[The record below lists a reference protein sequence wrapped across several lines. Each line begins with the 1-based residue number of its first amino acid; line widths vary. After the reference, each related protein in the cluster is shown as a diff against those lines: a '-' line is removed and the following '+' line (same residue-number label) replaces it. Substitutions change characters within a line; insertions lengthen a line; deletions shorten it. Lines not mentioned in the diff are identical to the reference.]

1 MSSIPR
7 LVQYQGSK
15 RLLAS
20 QILKYIPNNIHNFI
34 EPFCGMAAMTIA
46 TASQRRAEHYCLNDI
61 NAPLVDLL
69 KEAIE
74 TPEQLY
80 NDYNTVWN
88 EQFSFKPDHIHHFY
102 HIRQRFNDGDTC
114 PANMLYLL
122 ARCVKGAVRYSS
134 EGVFNQGMDKRR
146 NGTRPE
152 AIKINAFGMANLLK
166 GKVTYSAV
174 DYKEVLE
181 KAQSNDFIYMDPP
194 YQGVSNTRD
203 CRYISGIDFDDFVST
218 IDDLN
223 KRNINFIISYD
234 GKCGDTSY
242 GKDLPDYLE
251 CTKIMLR
258 AGKSTQA
265 TFLGESKIT
274 YEALY
279 LSRGLSHLALQNQ
292 ESFIFEEMNN
302 GC

>member
-1 MSSIPR
+1 MNNIPH

-20 QILKYIPNNIHNFI
+20 QILKYMPNKIKNFI
-34 EPFCGMAAMTIA
+34 EPFCGMAALTIA
-46 TASQRRAEHYCLNDI
+46 IAKQRRAEHYYLNDL
-61 NAPLVDLL
+61 NAPLVNLL

-80 NDYNTVWN
+80 NDYNLVWN
-88 EQFSFKPDHIHHFY
+88 EQFSFSPDHIHHFY
-102 HIRQRFNDGDTC
+102 HIRRKFNDGDTC

-134 EGVFNQGMDKRR
+134 EGLFNQGMDKRR
-146 NGTRPE
+146 NGTKPD
-152 AIKINAFGMANLLK
+152 AIKQNAVMISSLLK
-166 GKVTYSAV
+166 GRVTYSSV
-174 DYKEVLE
+174 DYREVLDV
-181 KAQSNDFIYMDPP
+181 AQTDDIIYMDPP

-203 CRYISGIDFDDFVST
+203 CRYIAGINYDDFVSS

-223 KRNINFIISYD
+223 KRGINFLISYD

-242 GKDLPDYLE
+242 GRDLPDYLE
-251 CTKIMLR
+251 CTKILLK

-265 TFLGESKIT
+265 TFLGESKVT

-279 LSRGLSHLALQNQ
+279 ISRGLSNLALQNQ
-292 ESFIFEEMNN
+292 ESFLFEEMNN